1 MSTPVP
7 FGFGL
12 VVEIDVA
19 VAVVVAVDER
29 DVDQV
34 RPSMGS
40 NRLKIGQGA
49 RAEAVVGRSRRPERQ
64 SESPEWGQGGESA
77 R

>member
-12 VVEIDVA
+12 VVEVDVA
-19 VAVVVAVDER
+19 VAVAVDER